1 MNEQIARKLKLSEN
15 FTLWEFL
22 RSQKAEELGLI
33 GDQFDIGESEINH
46 LRLLC
51 VNVLEPLRKRFGVIF
66 ISSGYRSP
74 KLNTATKGSKTSDHM
89 AGKAADIKFIGMA
102 AGYNWIKMN
111 CEYKQA
117 INEYDFQWIH
127 VSYDPNNNKKQ
138 TLKLP

>member
-22 RSQKAEELGLI
+22 RSQKAEELGLM
-33 GDQFDIGESEINH
+33 GDQFDIGEGEINH

-66 ISSGYRSP
+66 ISSGYRCP

-111 CEYKQA
+111 CEYKQL
-117 INEYDFQWIH
+117 INEFDFQWIH
-127 VSYDPNNNKKQ
+127 ISYDANNNKKQ